1 MSRTTVGSVTIKDY
15 SDSWI
20 GKTNA
25 DLRLALY
32 SMCNSI
38 KNTSLLVVPKDS
50 RDLARSARIERIDN
64 DTMAVSYGKGL
75 AYARYQEFGGDGRR
89 VVRHYTTPGT
99 HAHYLKQSGDA
110 VTKRGIKEFI
120 K

>member
-15 SDSWI
+15 SSSWLN
-20 GKTNA
+20 KTNA
-25 DLRLALY
+25 SLSQAIQ
-32 SMCNSI
+32 SMCLSI
-38 KNTSLLVVPKDS
+38 KNTSQLVVPKDS
-50 RDLARSARIERIDN
+50 KALTRSARIERIDN

-89 VVRHYTTPGT
+89 VVRNYTTPGT
-99 HAHYLKQSGDA
+99 HAHFLKQSGDA
-110 VTKRGIKEFI
+110 VAKRGIKEFI